1 MQPRRLHL
9 VQARLGQKVQG
20 YRQMATDA
28 QWLRPE
34 ILRPRSHRLSVSGN
48 DRKKTSNV
56 APEQCAAPAIR
67 TCDKA
72 APHARKPGSPT
83 ENAPGFHARRGS
95 HANWS
100 RLVRWPRPTPAA
112 PVPAPVEGEAP
123 APAAKEPAAP
133 IAPPAPTT
141 FTIGVTDLC
150 FNATNAIFGRQLKTT
165 DGHIVS
171 LAYWQEKESVSN
183 DELPYFD
190 NK

>member
-1 MQPRRLHL
+1 MAINKNHEFEDLGTTKCAIVEKNASAER
-9 VQARLGQKVQG
+9 VQFL
-20 YRQMATDA
+20 
-28 QWLRPE
+28 
-34 ILRPRSHRLSVSGN
+34 
-48 DRKKTSNV
+48 KTLLEFNKYEVVVVDSP
-56 APEQCAAPAIR
+56 AP
-67 TCDKA
+67 KA
-72 APHARKPGSPT
+72 A
-83 ENAPGFHARRGS
+83 
-95 HANWS
+95 
-100 RLVRWPRPTPAA
+100 PAA
-112 PVPAPVEGEAP
+112 PVAPVAAPVEGEAP
-123 APAAKEPAAP
+123 APAPPAVPDAP

>member
-1 MQPRRLHL
+1 MAINKNHEFEDLGTSKCAIVEKNASAER
-9 VQARLGQKVQG
+9 VQFL
-20 YRQMATDA
+20 
-28 QWLRPE
+28 
-34 ILRPRSHRLSVSGN
+34 
-48 DRKKTSNV
+48 KTLLEFNKYEVVVVDSP
-56 APEQCAAPAIR
+56 AP
-67 TCDKA
+67 KA
-72 APHARKPGSPT
+72 A
-83 ENAPGFHARRGS
+83 
-95 HANWS
+95 
-100 RLVRWPRPTPAA
+100 PAA
-112 PVPAPVEGEAP
+112 PVAAPVEGEAP
-123 APAAKEPAAP
+123 AAPAPEAPAAP